1 MVSMMTEHS
10 DFRGSDFVDTRRE
23 GMDANRREEPDTFRE
38 LRRNKAA
45 DKRDSCMNISSM

>member
-1 MVSMMTEHS
+1 MMTEHS

-23 GMDANRREEPDTFRE
+23 DMDASRREAPNILRE